1 VAGPYCPAMRARLTI
16 DLDAVV
22 ANWRQL
28 DRLVPCA
35 AMVKADAYGLGAA
48 ECAAALA
55 AAGCPTFFVAHLEE
69 GVALRRVL
77 PQAEILILHG
87 AGPNEAAELIH
98 HGLTPVLST
107 LAAVED
113 WALTGKPAAV
123 HIDTGLN
130 RLGLEPGETA
140 RLIAA
145 PPRFPVR
152 LWMSHLAC
160 ADEPE
165 HPLNGIQLSRFRAAL
180 AQLPPAPTSFS
191 NSSGLFLGR
200 DFLFDLGRPG
210 AALYGVNPIP
220 GKPNPMAEVVRLDV
234 AITQLRRV
242 EPGEWVGYGASY
254 PIVRPSRIATV
265 TVGYADGY
273 HRGLSNRGFAVL
285 AGYRVPVVGRVSMDL
300 TTLDVTDVPE
310 QLAQPGAW
318 VTLIGGGVD
327 SDELAAAAGT
337 IAYDTFTG
345 LGKRFERVYLSRSS
359 MASSPRT

>member
-1 VAGPYCPAMRARLTI
+1 MRARLTV

-48 ECAAALA
+48 PCAGALFE
-55 AAGCPTFFVAHLEE
+55 AGCRTFFVAHVEE
-69 GVALRRVL
+69 GIALRGVL

-87 AGPNEAAELIH
+87 AGPSQAPELIQ

-107 LAAVED
+107 LAAIEA
-113 WALTGKPAAV
+113 WAATGRPAAI

-130 RLGLEPGETA
+130 RLGLEPGETQ

-160 ADEPE
+160 ADEPQ
-165 HPLNGIQLSRFRAAL
+165 HPLNATQLARFRAAL
-180 AQLPPAPTSFS
+180 AQLPRAPTSLG
-191 NSSGLFLGR
+191 NSSGLFLGK
-200 DFLFDLGRPG
+200 DFLFELGRPG
-210 AALYGVNPIP
+210 AALYGVNPVP

-234 AITQLRRV
+234 AITQLRAV
-242 EPGEWVGYGASY
+242 APGELVGYGGTY

-285 AGYRVPVVGRVSMDL
+285 SGYRVPVVGRVSMDL

-310 QLAQPGAW
+310 RLAQPGAW

-345 LGKRFERVYLSRSS
+345 LGRRFERVYLNRSS
-359 MASSPRT
+359 MASSART